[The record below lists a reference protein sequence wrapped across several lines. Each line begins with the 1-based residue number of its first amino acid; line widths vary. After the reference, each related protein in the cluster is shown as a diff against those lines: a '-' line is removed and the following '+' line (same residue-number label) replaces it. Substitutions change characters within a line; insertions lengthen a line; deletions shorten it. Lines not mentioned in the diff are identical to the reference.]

1 MKDKKKIGRPKK
13 EERFV
18 HKSFKLPVDL
28 ANALDEFADAIQE
41 NKSLIIR
48 RALIEYI
55 AKHHED
61 LKNIEAVFN
70 LSDRKKA

>member
-1 MKDKKKIGRPKK
+1 MKAIKKVGRPKK

-18 HKSFKLPVDL
+18 HKSFKLPVEL
-28 ANALDEFADAIQE
+28 SNALDAFSETVQE

-55 AKHHED
+55 AKHHSD
-61 LKNIEAVFN
+61 LDNIEAVFN
-70 LSDRKKA
+70 LSERKKT

>member
-1 MKDKKKIGRPKK
+1 MNKAKTNKLGRPKK

-18 HKSFKLPVDL
+18 HKSFKLPLDL
-28 ANALDEFADAIQE
+28 ANALEEFAEKSME

-55 AKHHED
+55 AKHHDD
-61 LKNIEAVFN
+61 LKEIESVFRLTN
-70 LSDRKKA
+70 RK